1 MGVSSVKRCQ
11 GKQTQS
17 SLKAQNQMGSKSRS
31 VIVAQQG
38 IKGAAVNGLVLCCQR
53 EYVQLLKRP
62 NLMILRPTFN
72 FEATLKHGYVY
83 IIDPKW
89 CLISYQIYV
98 SIILFSII
106 VFWLLWLLS
115 CIMPLGDLHGKENLK
130 NVLPNLWWNI
140 EEPWPGPM
148 VVRSWVTGWT
158 TSKLFLFTKCHIRT
172 W

>member
-38 IKGAAVNGLVLCCQR
+38 IKGAAVNGLVLCRQR

-83 IIDPKW
+83 IIDPK
-89 CLISYQIYV
+89 
-98 SIILFSII
+98 
-106 VFWLLWLLS
+106 
-115 CIMPLGDLHGKENLK
+115 
-130 NVLPNLWWNI
+130 
-140 EEPWPGPM
+140 
-148 VVRSWVTGWT
+148 
-158 TSKLFLFTKCHIRT
+158 
-172 W
+172 